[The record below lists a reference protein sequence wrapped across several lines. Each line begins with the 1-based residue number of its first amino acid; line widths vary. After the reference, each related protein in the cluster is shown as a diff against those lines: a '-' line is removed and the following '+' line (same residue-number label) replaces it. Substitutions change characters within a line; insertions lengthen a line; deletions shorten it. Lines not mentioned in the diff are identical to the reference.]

1 MKTEKFKLL
10 ILIIIA
16 LNLTFLSFSELGFP
30 ITKAYATNEFTNEIN
45 SSLIAT
51 NEFTNEINSSLI
63 AINDDGSINIKLSE
77 EQLNEI
83 KAPEIMDV
91 NIAQIAN
98 AIATYFFVDDAGAFW
113 LNTRDRKDY

>member
-30 ITKAYATNEFTNEIN
+30 ITKAY
-45 SSLIAT
+45 AT

-98 AIATYFFVDDAGAFW
+98 AIATYFFVDDANAFW